1 MGYTLALCGRRS
13 GSGKKDPVA
22 APLERSNHTPAPPER
37 HPVADPPDAI
47 PPAQQT
53 QPAGPAAGLS
63 ASLGNADQGVSI
75 VIANRNQAHFIR
87 AAIDSALAEQTVGVE
102 VLVVD
107 DGSTDD
113 SLSLLAT
120 YGDSISV
127 LQGEGRGA
135 CRARNI
141 GLGACRK
148 PYVKFLDA
156 DDYLLPGAL
165 ADQMRT
171 LETMPAARVSV
182 FGDVLWV
189 DESGQPIAQP
199 QSAAASIRLG
209 ESFVLHAPLTS
220 APLHRTALVREVGG
234 FDERVPR
241 GQEYDLHIRMW
252 LHGVEFHHQPGNVYC
267 YRQHAGPRISSRDG
281 EAAIALGRLES
292 LRRHVALAKERFGT
306 PLPQPLAEALAIN
319 FWKNGRRVAQQGN
332 ASIARHYFQESRNL
346 DPAAIH
352 GRPLYRWLCAT
363 LGPIT
368 AERILQTLR

>member
-1 MGYTLALCGRRS
+1 
-13 GSGKKDPVA
+13 
-22 APLERSNHTPAPPER
+22 
-37 HPVADPPDAI
+37 
-47 PPAQQT
+47 
-53 QPAGPAAGLS
+53 
-63 ASLGNADQGVSI
+63 
-75 VIANRNQAHFIR
+75 VIANRNQAHFLR

-120 YGDSISV
+120 YGASISV

-165 ADQMRT
+165 ADQVRS
-171 LETMPAARVSV
+171 LETMPGARVSV

-189 DESGQPIAQP
+189 DETGQPIAQP

-241 GQEYDLHIRMW
+241 GQEHDLHVRMW
-252 LHGVEFHHQPGNVYC
+252 LHGVEFRHQPGNVYC

-281 EAAIALGRLES
+281 EAAVAEGRLES
-292 LRRHVALAKERFGT
+292 LRRHVALAKERFGS
-306 PLPQPLAEALAIN
+306 PLPPQLARGFAIYL
-319 FWKNGRRVAQQGN
+319 WKNGRRVAQQGN
-332 ASIARHYFQESRNL
+332 ASIARQYFQDARNL
-346 DPAAIH
+346 DPATSH
-352 GRPLYRWLCAT
+352 GRPLYRWLCAAF
-363 LGPIT
+363 GPIA
-368 AERILQTLR
+368 AERILQALR